1 MRPRKGEELLRLVV
15 DNKCV
20 PLTRGP
26 ARRGADTNTC
36 RARGESVEQICAF
49 LGLKKTLVYEV
60 LKRHREGE
68 PLEQRNP
75 SKRARIRGPQ
85 LKAIQNFVSYDET
98 LFLAELQTK
107 LRLVYGESYSPSLI
121 CRALKLLGLRRKK
134 VSTGVTCP
142 LTVRLSHSLALLCS
156 VTAEQWSGTRPSA
169 WSSHA
174 TSARTSRWTSA
185 CFEGVHN
192 LGLCD
197 CVLRL
202 CITTQSC
209 VERAESTTAC
219 WFAAS
224 VSAHRQ
230 VLQARLML
238 PASCLQCSRRRC
250 GCSTASRLLGK
261 GAAVL
266 VGTVR
271 TSPVAQLTSKRAFFF
286 CSSLHA
292 AEPT

>member
-1 MRPRKGEELLRLVV
+1 MRKRKGEELLRLVV

-36 RARGESVEQICAF
+36 RARGASVEQMCAF

-75 SKRARIRGPQ
+75 SKRARIRAPQ
-85 LKAIQNFVSYDET
+85 LQAIQNLVSYDET

-107 LRLVYGESYSPSLI
+107 LRLVFAESYSPSLI

-134 VSTGVTCP
+134 ASTGVTCP
-142 LTVRLSHSLALLCS
+142 LTLRRSHSLALLCS
-156 VTAEQWSGTRPSA
+156 VTAEQWSGARPSA

-185 CFEGVHN
+185 CLEGVHN

-197 CVLRL
+197 CVLRRRAAL
-202 CITTQSC
+202 RERSQQQPVGLLPQSVRTVTSSRRSSCCPPAAC
-209 VERAESTTAC
+209 VARGGAVAAAPPRACLAK
-219 WFAAS
+219 A
-224 VSAHRQ
+224 
-230 VLQARLML
+230 
-238 PASCLQCSRRRC
+238 LQC
-250 GCSTASRLLGK
+250 
-261 GAAVL
+261 
-266 VGTVR
+266 
-271 TSPVAQLTSKRAFFF
+271 
-286 CSSLHA
+286 
-292 AEPT
+292 

>member
-1 MRPRKGEELLRLVV
+1 MRKRKGEELLRLVV

-26 ARRGADTNTC
+26 ARRGDDTNTC
-36 RARGESVEQICAF
+36 RARGASVEQMCAF

-85 LKAIQNFVSYDET
+85 LQAIQNFVSYDET

-107 LRLVYGESYSPSLI
+107 LRLVFGESYSPSLI

-142 LTVRLSHSLALLCS
+142 LILRLSHSLALLCS
-156 VTAEQWSGTRPSA
+156 VTAEQLSGTRPSA

-174 TSARTSRWTSA
+174 AAARTSGWTSA
-185 CFEGVHN
+185 CFEGVYV

-197 CVLRL
+197 RVLRRRAAL
-202 CITTQSC
+202 R
-209 VERAESTTAC
+209 ERSQQQP
-219 WFAAS
+219 
-224 VSAHRQ
+224 VG
-230 VLQARLML
+230 LL
-238 PASCLQCSRRRC
+238 PQPVRTVRSSRRSSSRSAAC
-250 GCSTASRLLGK
+250 GARG
-261 GAAVL
+261 G
-266 VGTVR
+266 
-271 TSPVAQLTSKRAFFF
+271 PVAAAPPLRD
-286 CSSLHA
+286 CSAKALLC
-292 AEPT
+292 